1 MKALPSGKHV
11 MNHANDQM
19 NSQASRDASIFVA
32 LAQALTPITAHESL
46 RSRILTQATARPMH
60 LLNAEEG
67 EFVRVLAG
75 VYVKRLRADATTE
88 TGLWRLDPGAIIPAH
103 GHHCEEECLVVSG
116 SINYAGRT
124 LLSGDFLGAAK
135 DEHQGVITTSTGAML
150 LIRGELR
157 GNHASV
163 C

>member
-11 MNHANDQM
+11 MNHANV
-19 NSQASRDASIFVA
+19 QANTQATRASIFVE
-32 LAQALTPITAHESL
+32 LAQALTPIAAPESL
-46 RSRILTQATARPMH
+46 RARVLAHATARPMH
-60 LLNAEEG
+60 LLQAEEG
-67 EFVRVLAG
+67 EFVQVLTG
-75 VYVKRLRADATTE
+75 VYVKQLRADATTE

-103 GHHCEEECLVVSG
+103 GHQCEEECLVVSG

-124 LLSGDFLGAAK
+124 LIGGDFLGAAK
-135 DEHQGVITTSTGAML
+135 NEHQGVITTTTGAML